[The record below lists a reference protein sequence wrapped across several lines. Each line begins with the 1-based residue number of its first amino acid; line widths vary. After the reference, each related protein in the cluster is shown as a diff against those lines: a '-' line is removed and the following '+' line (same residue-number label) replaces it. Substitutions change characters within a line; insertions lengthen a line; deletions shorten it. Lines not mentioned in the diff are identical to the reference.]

1 MNTSSATTPAATA
14 TSTVRTVDL
23 GNGLQ
28 VTIDERGER
37 GDSAVLLLHGGAGPR
52 SMAPLAGALSEHVY
66 VVAPTHPGFETT
78 PRVEWLES
86 VADLADAYL
95 DLIEELKLETVM
107 VIGNSLGGWIASE
120 MALRDIKG
128 RVKSIVLINATGI
141 RPDHANQIVDVRL
154 LPPAAIGKLS
164 FYDPA
169 KRPNFAALSDEQRA
183 VGAANQQTMAL
194 YAGGDFLFAPKLR
207 RRLSRVSVP
216 TLVIWGVED
225 GVLSADYGRAYAESF
240 ANGHFVPVPEAGHF
254 PQIEQPGAVLGA
266 IGDFVDNV
274 VKPDED

>member
-1 MNTSSATTPAATA
+1 M
-14 TSTVRTVDL
+14 L
-23 GNGLQ
+23 F
-28 VTIDERGER
+28 
-37 GDSAVLLLHGGAGPR
+37 R
-52 SMAPLAGALSEHVY
+52 S
-66 VVAPTHPGFETT
+66 
-78 PRVEWLES
+78 
-86 VADLADAYL
+86 
-95 DLIEELKLETVM
+95 
-107 VIGNSLGGWIASE
+107 
-120 MALRDIKG
+120 

-141 RPDHANQIVDVRL
+141 RPDHASQIVDVRT

-169 KRPNFAALSDEQRA
+169 KRPSFAALSEEQRA
-183 VGAANQQTMAL
+183 TGAANQAAMAV
-194 YAGGDFLFAPKLR
+194 YAGREFLFAPKLR

-216 TLVIWGVED
+216 TLVIWGEED

-240 ANGHFVPVPEAGHF
+240 ANGHYVPVAAAGHF

>member
-1 MNTSSATTPAATA
+1 MNTATTTPTA
-14 TSTVRTVDL
+14 PRTLNL
-23 GNGLQ
+23 GNGLE

-37 GDSAVLLLHGGAGPR
+37 SESAVLLLHGGAGPR
-52 SMAPLAGALSEHVY
+52 SVAGLAGALSEHVY
-66 VVAPTHPGFETT
+66 VVTPTHPGFENT
-78 PRVEWLES
+78 PRVGWLES

-107 VIGNSLGGWIASE
+107 VIGNSIGGWIASE

-141 RPDHANQIVDVRL
+141 RPDGDNQIVDVRA
-154 LPPAAIGKLS
+154 LPPTALTRLS
-164 FYDPA
+164 FHNPA
-169 KRPNFAALSDEQRA
+169 FRPDFTKLTDEQRA
-183 VGAANQQTMAL
+183 TGAANQRTMAV
-194 YAGGDFLFAPKLR
+194 YAGEDFLFAPKLR
-207 RRLSRVSVP
+207 RRLRRVTAP
-216 TLVIWGVED
+216 TLVIWGEED
-225 GVLSADYGRAYAESF
+225 GVLSVDYGRAYADSF
-240 ANGHFVPVPEAGHF
+240 ANGHFAPIAEAGHF

>member
-1 MNTSSATTPAATA
+1 MSI
-14 TSTVRTVDL
+14 TSTRTVNL
-23 GNGLQ
+23 GNGLEIT
-28 VTIDERGER
+28 VDETGEHS
-37 GDSAVLLLHGGAGPR
+37 DSAVLLLHGGAGPR
-52 SMAPLAGALSEHVY
+52 SMVGLGAALSEHAFI
-66 VVAPTHPGFETT
+66 VAPTHPGFENT

-128 RVKSIVLINATGI
+128 RVKAIVLINATGI
-141 RPDHANQIVDVRL
+141 RPDDVNQIVDVRT

-169 KRPNFAALSDEQRA
+169 KRPNFAALSEEQRA
-183 VGAANQQTMAL
+183 TGAANQRTMAV
-194 YAGGDFLFAPKLR
+194 YAGQDFLFAPKLR
-207 RRLSRVSVP
+207 RRLGRVGTP
-216 TLVIWGVED
+216 TLVVWGEED

-240 ANGHFVPVPEAGHF
+240 ANGHYAPIAQAGHF